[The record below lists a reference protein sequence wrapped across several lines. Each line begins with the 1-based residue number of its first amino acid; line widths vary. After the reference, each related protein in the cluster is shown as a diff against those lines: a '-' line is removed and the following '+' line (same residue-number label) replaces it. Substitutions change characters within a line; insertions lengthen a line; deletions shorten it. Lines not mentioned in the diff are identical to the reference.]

1 MREIVLD
8 TETTG
13 FDPEEGHR
21 LIEIGAVEVI
31 NKVPTGRTYHQYINP
46 ERDIPADATAV
57 HGITDERVK
66 NEPVFAEIYTDMVEF
81 IGDGIIVAH
90 NATFDMNFINYE
102 LKQVGHPSYPKK
114 QVVDSLAIARAKFP
128 GSPASLDAL
137 CRRFGIDLSERELH
151 GALLDAQL
159 LADVYL
165 ELMGGRQHGLVLS
178 EDKRVSSGIVHA
190 TNDSLLFKKREKR
203 EPRVFKPSEEEL
215 TAHSALLEELT
226 DPLWKEFS

>member
-13 FDPEEGHR
+13 FNPEEGHR
-21 LIEIGAVEVI
+21 LIEIGAVEVV

-57 HGITDERVK
+57 HGITDEKVK
-66 NEPVFAEIYTDMVEF
+66 DEPVFAEIYTDMIEF

-90 NATFDMNFINYE
+90 NAEFDMNFINYE
-102 LKQVGHPSYPKK
+102 LKKVGHPSYPKT

-137 CRRFGIDLSERELH
+137 CRRYGIDLSERDFH

-165 ELMGGRQHGLVLS
+165 ELMGGRQHGLSLS
-178 EDKRVSSGIVHA
+178 EQEKSQNAASA
-190 TNDSLLFKKREKR
+190 TNDSLLYKKREKR
-203 EPRVFKPSEEEL
+203 EPRIFKPSEEEL
-215 TAHSALLEELT
+215 AAHGELLEALT